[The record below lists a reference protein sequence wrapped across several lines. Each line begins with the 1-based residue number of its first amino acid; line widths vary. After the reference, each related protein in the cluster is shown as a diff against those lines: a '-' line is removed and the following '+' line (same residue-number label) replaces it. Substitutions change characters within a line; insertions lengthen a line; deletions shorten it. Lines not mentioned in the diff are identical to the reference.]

1 MTFEV
6 FTTVNIKTIV
16 LWHVSLRTLVGCY
29 LLLSYSVLK
38 TKALCFSEDLT
49 TICQTTQQTTHHI
62 EHSLK

>member
-6 FTTVNIKTIV
+6 FTTVSLKIIV
-16 LWHVSLRTLVGCY
+16 LWHLSLCTLVGCY

-49 TICQTTQQTTHHI
+49 TIYQTTQHQIPDRTF
-62 EHSLK
+62 L